1 MTIVTHEGN
10 TMTIVKTPAGT
21 EDRDPRRVP
30 TRNYDAP
37 PISPDQV
44 EQAEGFTQYLCEGGQ
59 LENPAQV
66 FLERYLPA
74 DHVLEHEVRVLD
86 YMVRELRVGLSVALW
101 RTLLRL
107 VDYPDK
113 VMPLLSLENQRFN
126 TNPYGDAAPVPA
138 RILLLFCVE
147 DLNNMVSV
155 CSAVGRELG
164 IMPEPV
170 DSLDVYVTTI
180 LDKPLMDFI
189 QATQHLFAAYQP
201 LYALAYRVCS
211 ETESTGDVPQAN
223 AESGVLTAITNALTS
238 ARTSLEAGN
247 YLPTVKH
254 LGAAVAML
262 RDRTSE
268 IANLHYPRD
277 TE

>member
-1 MTIVTHEGN
+1 
-10 TMTIVKTPAGT
+10 MTIVKTPAGT

-44 EQAEGFTQYLCEGGQ
+44 ELAVGFTQYLCEGGQ
-59 LENPAQV
+59 LENPAQF
-66 FLERYLPA
+66 FLERCLPA

-138 RILLLFCVE
+138 RSLLLFCVE

-155 CSAVGRELG
+155 CIAVGREFGL
-164 IMPEPV
+164 MPEPV
-170 DSLDVYVTTI
+170 CSLDGAGPAATI
-180 LDKPLMDFI
+180 LDAPLMDFI

-211 ETESTGDVPQAN
+211 ETERFESTGDVPQAN
-223 AESGVLTAITNALTS
+223 AESDILSAIPNALTS

-247 YLPTVKH
+247 YLPTVEH
-254 LGAAVAML
+254 LLAAVAML

-268 IANLHYPRD
+268 IANLHYSRD

>member
-1 MTIVTHEGN
+1 
-10 TMTIVKTPAGT
+10 MTIVKTPAGT

-44 EQAEGFTQYLCEGGQ
+44 DQAVAFTQYLCEGGQ

-113 VMPLLSLENQRFN
+113 VMPLLSLENQRFY

-138 RILLLFCVE
+138 RSLLLFCVE

-155 CSAVGRELG
+155 CIAVGCEFG

-170 DSLDVYVTTI
+170 CSLDGAGPAATI

-211 ETESTGDVPQAN
+211 ETERFKSTGDVPQAN
-223 AESGVLTAITNALTS
+223 AESDILTAIPNALTS

-247 YLPTVKH
+247 YLPTVEH
-254 LGAAVAML
+254 LVAAVAML

>member
-1 MTIVTHEGN
+1 M
-10 TMTIVKTPAGT
+10 
-21 EDRDPRRVP
+21 
-30 TRNYDAP
+30 
-37 PISPDQV
+37 
-44 EQAEGFTQYLCEGGQ
+44 
-59 LENPAQV
+59 
-66 FLERYLPA
+66 
-74 DHVLEHEVRVLD
+74 LD

-164 IMPEPV
+164 IMPEV
-170 DSLDVYVTTI
+170 CSLDDSGPATTI
-180 LDKPLMDFI
+180 LDEPLMNFI
-189 QATQHLFAAYQP
+189 RVTQHLFAAYQP

-211 ETESTGDVPQAN
+211 ETDSTGDVPQAN

>member
-1 MTIVTHEGN
+1 
-10 TMTIVKTPAGT
+10 MTIVKTPAGT

-44 EQAEGFTQYLCEGGQ
+44 EQAVGFTQYLCEGGQ

-86 YMVRELRVGLSVALW
+86 YMVRELRVALSVALW

-164 IMPEPV
+164 IMPEV
-170 DSLDVYVTTI
+170 CSLDDSGPATTI

-223 AESGVLTAITNALTS
+223 AEITNALTS

-254 LGAAVAML
+254 LGEAVSVL
-262 RDRTSE
+262 RYRTSE

>member
-1 MTIVTHEGN
+1 
-10 TMTIVKTPAGT
+10 MTIVKTPAGT

-44 EQAEGFTQYLCEGGQ
+44 EQAVGFTQYLCEGGQ

-66 FLERYLPA
+66 FLERYLPS
-74 DHVLEHEVRVLD
+74 DHVLEHEVCVLD

-101 RTLLRL
+101 RTLRL

-126 TNPYGDAAPVPA
+126 TNPYGDAASLPA

-170 DSLDVYVTTI
+170 CSLDDSGPATTI

-211 ETESTGDVPQAN
+211 ETERTGDVPQAN
-223 AESGVLTAITNALTS
+223 AESDILSAIPNALTS
-238 ARTSLEAGN
+238 ASTSLEAGN
-247 YLPTVKH
+247 YLPTVNH

>member
-1 MTIVTHEGN
+1 
-10 TMTIVKTPAGT
+10 MTIVKTPAGT

-44 EQAEGFTQYLCEGGQ
+44 EQAVGFTQYLCEGGQ

-66 FLERYLPA
+66 FLERYLPS

-107 VDYPDK
+107 VDYPDIGL
-113 VMPLLSLENQRFN
+113 PLLSLENQRFN

-138 RILLLFCVE
+138 RSLLLFCVE

-155 CSAVGRELG
+155 CIAVGREFGL
-164 IMPEPV
+164 MPEPV
-170 DSLDVYVTTI
+170 CSLDGAGPAATI
-180 LDKPLMDFI
+180 LDAPLMDFI

-211 ETESTGDVPQAN
+211 ETER

-247 YLPTVKH
+247 YLPTVEH

-268 IANLHYPRD
+268 IATLHYSRD